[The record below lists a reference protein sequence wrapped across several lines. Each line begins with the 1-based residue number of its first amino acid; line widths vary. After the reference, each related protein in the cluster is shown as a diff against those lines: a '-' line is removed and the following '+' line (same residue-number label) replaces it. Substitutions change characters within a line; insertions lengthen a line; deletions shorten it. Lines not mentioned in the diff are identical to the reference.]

1 MVKESQKS
9 NIDKEYSMEISAN
22 CDTHVRL
29 FCRGMNTD
37 YPKEYITL
45 FALKENFAN
54 VHDYKQPSASKD
66 SCVKANGKKTLVF
79 ITFVSMSPLSF
90 AFFFCSPG
98 SLLPSF
104 SRPFLVAVKKRSL
117 ILHEFDHRL
126 SQNSVAWSYKI
137 ETVST
142 ENGRIEKKPSG
153 PGCSKEG

>member
-90 AFFFCSPG
+90 VFFFFLPR
-98 SLLPSF
+98 LPSSF
-104 SRPFLVAVKKRSL
+104 LFAPFPCRRQKTIVDFA
-117 ILHEFDHRL
+117 
-126 SQNSVAWSYKI
+126 
-137 ETVST
+137 
-142 ENGRIEKKPSG
+142 
-153 PGCSKEG
+153 